1 MTEISAVM
9 RAYRDAL
16 DRHRIPWADD
26 TYDTVPVGGYRTRIE
41 RTKTILDEHEVSVI
55 WGYQCLPV
63 DEPDDSA
70 GDGEETEMKVRTVG
84 ITYGY
89 PDYLEVMYDPISA
102 DPFVAAPG
110 DILAEVF
117 GVRGGSRWATGAARP
132 TGSTSPS
139 AGSRTPR
146 GRSVSA
152 TGCDRGATSARS
164 CAKRGDASTGR

>member
-16 DRHRIPWADD
+16 DRHQIPWADD
-26 TYDTVPVGGYRTRIE
+26 TYDTERVGGYRMRIE
-41 RTKTILDEHEVSVI
+41 RTKTILDEHEVSVV
-55 WGYQCLPV
+55 WGYQCLPA

-70 GDGEETEMKVRTVG
+70 DDGEETETKVRTVG

-89 PDYLEVMYDPISA
+89 PEYLEVSYDPIGA

-117 GVRGGSRWATGAARP
+117 GVRGESR
-132 TGSTSPS
+132 
-139 AGSRTPR
+139 
-146 GRSVSA
+146 
-152 TGCDRGATSARS
+152 
-164 CAKRGDASTGR
+164 